1 MANIRN
7 LQMWNTIC
15 SDARIS
21 VSKSLF
27 GLRTTAVYNP
37 TNSVLDARKIEL
49 SPADGEHLKR
59 ILESPRE
66 RLETAIGDFRPQP
79 TSNGN
84 YIAEILSSRDET
96 FVAVLLHQYLQ
107 MSYQTVTDILIFE
120 GDEACA
126 VGKLF

>member
-37 TNSVLDARKIEL
+37 TNSVLYARKIEL

-59 ILESPRE
+59 IL
-66 RLETAIGDFRPQP
+66 
-79 TSNGN
+79 
-84 YIAEILSSRDET
+84 
-96 FVAVLLHQYLQ
+96 
-107 MSYQTVTDILIFE
+107 
-120 GDEACA
+120 
-126 VGKLF
+126 